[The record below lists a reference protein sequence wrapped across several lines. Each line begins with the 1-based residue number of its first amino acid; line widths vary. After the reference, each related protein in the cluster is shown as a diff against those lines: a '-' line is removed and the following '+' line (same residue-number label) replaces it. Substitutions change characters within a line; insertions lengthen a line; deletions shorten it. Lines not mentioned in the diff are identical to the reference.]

1 MIVHHCWEWAWFS
14 WHRKLPAIP
23 HPGAS
28 LGDLRPAA
36 WTGVCGGEGSLAHRA
51 PKGKQAVPV
60 RERGLS
66 PHRNFIQPPKTVTF
80 GHRPQHGEPRRQQ
93 AKWSEGS
100 NAGAGHQRPA
110 APGAAGGGGGLC
122 EKGGGSE
129 GGPLLGWAQ
138 SLSWALTISGIVLPM
153 HLRGS
158 LMPLHDTP
166 VTDKTVHFMLF
177 TFRRQ

>member
-1 MIVHHCWEWAWFS
+1 M
-14 WHRKLPAIP
+14 
-23 HPGAS
+23 
-28 LGDLRPAA
+28 
-36 WTGVCGGEGSLAHRA
+36 
-51 PKGKQAVPV
+51 PV

-110 APGAAGGGGGLC
+110 APGAAGGGGGPC

-177 TFRRQ
+177 TFRRQQEGVDAVCVGADAAGV